1 MNFAEEIFDPGFD
14 LTGLHLVA
22 ASAGTGK
29 TYNMQNVY
37 ARLVAERGLRVSQIQ
52 VMTFTEAAT
61 KELRSRIRK
70 VLVDYDRFLRG
81 EEPDGAERLEKLLA
95 CAEANVANEE
105 NAADGA
111 WRKVVQARLGLALL
125 EFDQA
130 LISTIHG
137 FCSRVLAR
145 YAFETNA
152 PFSAEI
158 EDTKDAD
165 LAGRV
170 NDWWRAHGHEA
181 PEGAKRDTLDA
192 YVKSLSA
199 KSGWKL
205 ASSDDPDSAD
215 AGLLEVAGKIVR
227 EYENARASRERQTYD
242 DLQRSVRDALQDPS
256 RGPRLARL
264 MREELKAALVD
275 EFQDTDSIQYDIFKA
290 VFLSEEAMRQTS
302 LFFVGDPKQAIYSF
316 RGGDI
321 YVYANAVADQALDGR
336 KYRLDVNFR
345 STSRLIDAVNALFR
359 DGKDDSGN
367 AVYTFGS
374 DAIDYPSGVLSC
386 GAKPALK
393 MADGADD
400 PAPFRFVAAQGKKVA
415 DREAVLAAEVVDV
428 LEEQKANGL
437 RPGGVAILVSSHA
450 KAESIRDLL
459 RQKNVPCALQRSGSV
474 FAGAAVR
481 EFRVVLQAMAL
492 SGGIGQVRA
501 ALATPFFGFPPAELA
516 NEESA
521 ALADMVVRFREWNAI
536 WLSRGFNA
544 AFAAMASVSGFRLR
558 FASMPDG
565 ERRLADVDQLLDLML
580 AAVRDVGP
588 APDALV
594 DWLTERI
601 NRSEAE
607 ARTDEYERRLESER
621 DAVNIMTTFASKGL
635 EFDVVFVSLL
645 SDSPSQKPPYA
656 YHDGPENELF
666 FSVTAAASESSRDEA
681 IEEEVRKLYVAMTR
695 ATKRTVVVFSDP
707 SDKDGKRDSTPKPR
721 GVALERLIANA
732 RRNGAGEGDANSPI
746 RWTTRGCDIASV
758 PSYALVSEPPS
769 ALVPARTPP
778 VYSREPLSGSYSS
791 LSPTEGERDDGEGA
805 DVDAATGAATGA
817 ASAPPPSD
825 GERAEEE
832 ADGEGTDRIFLLPGG
847 AKIGVCWHEILE
859 KIPFDADDGEIAE
872 RVEASLALNGLLP
885 ADRSE
890 RTETVSAVSEM
901 VAKTLSWPMAS
912 PDGKPFTLAEI
923 PWEDR
928 ISEWEFRFSSRD
940 AVATTAKLA
949 GIISDAWRGNAAK
962 APFLSA
968 MSAWDKKIPHGFL
981 KGFMDLV
988 FRKDG
993 FYYVVDWKSNLVGGS
1008 AASFTEVGVAQ
1019 EMAAH
1024 GYFFQ
1029 YLLYA
1034 AVLHRHL
1041 ADTLDGY
1048 SWERNFGGIRY
1059 CFLRGMAAGRE
1070 AAVFADRPPEAL
1082 LDRLAEALGLEGGR

>member
-1 MNFAEEIFDPGFD
+1 MNFGEVIFDPGFD
-14 LTGLHLVA
+14 LAGPHLVA

-37 ARLVAERGLRVSQIQ
+37 ARLVVERGLRVSQIQ

-61 KELRSRIRK
+61 KELRSRIRT

-81 EEPDGAERLEKLLA
+81 EEVDGAERLERLLA
-95 CAEANVANEE
+95 CAEANVAKES
-105 NAADGA
+105 AAAGND
-111 WRKVVQARLGLALL
+111 WRKIVQSRLGLALL

-137 FCSRVLAR
+137 FCNRILAR

-158 EDTKDAD
+158 EDTRDAD

-170 NDWWRAHGHEA
+170 NDWWRAHGDEA
-181 PEGAKRDTLDA
+181 PEGARRDALAA
-192 YVKSLSA
+192 YVESLSA

-205 ASSDDPDSAD
+205 AASENPDSAN
-215 AGLLEVAGKIVR
+215 AGLLEIAAEIVN
-227 EYENARASRERQTYD
+227 EYECARSARERQTYD
-242 DLQRSVRDALQDPS
+242 DLQRSVRDALKDPV
-256 RGPRLARL
+256 RGHHLARL
-264 MREELKAALVD
+264 MRNELKAALVD
-275 EFQDTDSIQYDIFKA
+275 EFQDTDSIQYDIFRA
-290 VFLSEEAMRQTS
+290 VFLSDEAMRQTS

-321 YVYANAVADQALDGR
+321 YVYSKAVGDSALDGR

-345 STSRLIDAVNALFR
+345 STSRLVDAVNALFT

-367 AVYTFGS
+367 AVYTFGNA
-374 DAIDYPSGVLSC
+374 AIDYPSGVLSC
-386 GAKPALK
+386 GTKPALK

-400 PAPFRFVAAQGKKVA
+400 PAPFRFVTAQGSRVS
-415 DREAVLAAEVVDV
+415 DREAVLAAEVVGV

-437 RPGGVAILVSSHA
+437 RPGGVAILVPSHR

-459 RQKNVPCALQRSGSV
+459 LQKNVPCALQRSGSV
-474 FAGAAVR
+474 FAGAAAR
-481 EFRVVLQAMAL
+481 ELRVVLQSMAL

-501 ALATPFFGFPPAELA
+501 ALASPFFDFPSAELA
-516 NEESA
+516 NEESD
-521 ALADMVVRFREWNAI
+521 ALADMVVHFGEWNSI

-544 AFAAMASVSGFRLR
+544 AFAAMDSASGFRRR

-580 AAVRDVGP
+580 AAIRDVGP

-594 DWLTERI
+594 AWLTERI
-601 NRSEAE
+601 NRSEVE

-635 EFDVVFVSLL
+635 EFDVVVVSLL
-645 SDSPSQKPPYA
+645 SDDPLQKPPYA
-656 YHDGPENELF
+656 YHDGPGNELF
-666 FSVTAAASESSRDEA
+666 FSADVAARESSMNEA
-681 IEEEVRKLYVAMTR
+681 VEEEVRKLYVAMTR
-695 ATKRTVVVFSDP
+695 ATKRTIVVVP
-707 SDKDGKRDSTPKPR
+707 GKTKKSATPKTI
-721 GVALERLIANA
+721 ALDRLVANA
-732 RRNGAGEGDANSPI
+732 ARNGAGEGDENSPI
-746 RWTTRGCDIASV
+746 RWTTRECDVASV
-758 PSYALVSEPPS
+758 PSYVPVSEAAS
-769 ALVPARTPP
+769 ELVPARTPP
-778 VYSREPLSGSYSS
+778 AYSRETLFGSYSS

-805 DVDAATGAATGA
+805 DVDAAVAPS
-817 ASAPPPSD
+817 SAD
-825 GERAEEE
+825 GERAGETDGEE
-832 ADGEGTDRIFLLPGG
+832 ADRMFLLPGG
-847 AKIGVCWHEILE
+847 AKTGVCWHEILE
-859 KIPFDADDGEIAE
+859 KIPFDADDGEIAG

-885 ADRSE
+885 ADRLE
-890 RTETVSAVSEM
+890 RQKTVSAVSGM
-901 VAKTLSWPMAS
+901 VAKTLSWTMES

-923 PWEDR
+923 PWKDR
-928 ISEWEFRFSSRD
+928 MSEWEFRFSSRD
-940 AVATTAKLA
+940 AVATTATLA
-949 GIISDAWRGNAAK
+949 KIVADEWRDDAAK

-968 MSAWDKKIPHGFL
+968 MSAWDKNIPHGFL

-1008 AASFTEVGVAQ
+1008 AASFTEGGVAQ

-1029 YLLYA
+1029 YLLYS

-1041 ADTLDGY
+1041 ADTLAGY

-1070 AAVFADRPPEAL
+1070 AAVFADRPSEAL

>member
-1 MNFAEEIFDPGFD
+1 MNFGEEIFDPGFD
-14 LTGLHLVA
+14 LTGPHLVA

-52 VMTFTEAAT
+52 VMTFTDAAT

-81 EEPDGAERLEKLLA
+81 EEVEGAERLERLLA
-95 CAEANVANEE
+95 CAEANVSNEG
-105 NAADGA
+105 NVADGA
-111 WRKVVQARLGLALL
+111 WRKVVKARLGLALL

-137 FCSRVLAR
+137 FCNRILAR

-158 EDTKDAD
+158 DDTRNAD

-170 NDWWRAHGHEA
+170 NDWWRVHGHEA
-181 PEGAKRDTLDA
+181 PEGARRDTLA
-192 YVKSLSA
+192 KYVESLSG
-199 KSGWKL
+199 KSGWEL
-205 ASSDDPDSAD
+205 A
-215 AGLLEVAGKIVR
+215 AGETGGSPNARLLEIAAEIVR
-227 EYENARASRERQTYD
+227 KYDDVRSARERQSYD
-242 DLQRSVRDALQDPS
+242 DLQRSVRDALRDSS

-290 VFLSEEAMRQTS
+290 VFLTEEAMRQTS

-321 YVYANAVADQALDGR
+321 YVYSGAVENPALAGR
-336 KYRLDVNFR
+336 RYRLDVNFR
-345 STSRLIDAVNALFR
+345 STSRLIDAVNALFK
-359 DGKDDSGN
+359 DGRDDSGN
-367 AVYTFGS
+367 AVYTFGAAS
-374 DAIDYPSGVLSC
+374 IDYPSGVLSC
-386 GAKPALK
+386 GTKPALK

-400 PAPFRFVAAQGKKVA
+400 PAPFRFVAAQGRNAA

-437 RPGGVAILVSSHA
+437 RPGGIAILVQAHK
-450 KAESIRDLL
+450 KAESIRNLL

-474 FAGAAVR
+474 FACPTALELRA
-481 EFRVVLQAMAL
+481 VLQAMAL

-516 NEESA
+516 NEESDA
-521 ALADMVVRFREWNAI
+521 MADMVVRFREWNAI

-544 AFAAMASVSGFRLR
+544 AFAEMASVCGFRRR

-565 ERRLADVDQLLDLML
+565 ERRLADADQLLDLML

-594 DWLTERI
+594 AWLTERI

-607 ARTDEYERRLESER
+607 AQTDEYERRLESER

-645 SDSPSQKPPYA
+645 SNDRSQEPPYA
-656 YHDGPENELF
+656 YHVGPENRLF
-666 FSVTAAASESSRDEA
+666 FSVAADAAEASRNEA
-681 IEEEVRKLYVAMTR
+681 VEEEVRKLYVAMTR
-695 ATKRTVVVFSDP
+695 ATKRTVVVFPDP
-707 SDKDGKRDSTPKPR
+707 SEKDRKKSTAPKPR
-721 GVALERLIANA
+721 AIALDRLVANA
-732 RRNGAGEGDANSPI
+732 RRNGAGEGDENSPI
-746 RWTTRGCDIASV
+746 RWTTRACDFASV
-758 PSYALVSEPPS
+758 PSYVPVSEAPS
-769 ALVPARTPP
+769 VLVPARTPP
-778 VYSREPLSGSYSS
+778 AYSREALSGSYSS

-805 DVDAATGAATGA
+805 DVDAATAAA
-817 ASAPPPSD
+817 YAPSPAE
-825 GERAEEE
+825 GERAGE
-832 ADGEGTDRIFLLPGG
+832 ADGGEPDRIFLLPGG

-859 KIPFDADDGEIAE
+859 KIPFDADDGEIAG
-872 RVEASLALNGLLP
+872 RVEESLALNGLLP
-885 ADRSE
+885 AGGPE
-890 RTETVSAVSEM
+890 RAETVSAVSGM

-912 PDGKPFTLAEI
+912 PEGMPFTLAEI

-928 ISEWEFRFSSRD
+928 ISEWEFRFSSQD

-949 GIISDAWRGNAAK
+949 GMISDAWRGDAAK
-962 APFLSA
+962 APFISA

-993 FYYVVDWKSNLVGGS
+993 FYYVVDWKSNLLGGS
-1008 AASFTEVGVAQ
+1008 ASSFTEGGVAH
-1019 EMAAH
+1019 EMAEH

-1041 ADTLDGY
+1041 ADTLGGY

-1070 AAVFADRPPEAL
+1070 AAVFADRPSEAL
-1082 LDRLAEALGLEGGR
+1082 LDRLAEALGLEVGR

>member
-14 LTGLHLVA
+14 LTGPHLVA

-29 TYNMQNVY
+29 TYNIQNVY

-61 KELRSRIRK
+61 KELRSRIRT
-70 VLVDYDRFLRG
+70 VLVDYYRFLRG
-81 EEPDGAERLEKLLA
+81 EKPDGAERLQKLLA
-95 CAEANVANEE
+95 CAEANVANDE

-111 WRKVVQARLGLALL
+111 WRKVVQSRLGLALL

-137 FCSRVLAR
+137 FCSRILAR

-158 EDTKDAD
+158 ADTRAAD
-165 LAGRV
+165 LDRRV

-181 PEGAKRDTLDA
+181 PEGAGRDTLAA
-192 YVKSLSA
+192 YVESLSA

-205 ASSDDPDSAD
+205 AGSEDPGSAN
-215 AGLLEVAGKIVR
+215 ARFLEVAAGILD
-227 EYENARASRERQTYD
+227 EYEKSRAARERQTYD
-242 DLQRSVRDALQDPS
+242 DLQRSVRDALLNPV

-264 MREELKAALVD
+264 MRDELRAALVD
-275 EFQDTDSIQYDIFKA
+275 EFQDTDSIQYDIFKS

-321 YVYANAVADQALDGR
+321 YVYSKAVNDSALDGR

-359 DGKDDSGN
+359 DGKDDRGSP
-367 AVYTFGS
+367 VHTFGS
-374 DAIDYPSGVLSC
+374 SAIDYPSGVLSC
-386 GAKPALK
+386 GTKPALK
-393 MADGADD
+393 LADGGDD
-400 PAPFRFVAAQGKKVA
+400 PAPFRFVTAQGRKVA

-437 RPGGVAILVSSHA
+437 RPGGVAILVPSHK
-450 KAESIRDLL
+450 KAESIRNLL

-474 FAGAAVR
+474 FAGDAAR
-481 EFRVVLQAMAL
+481 ELRVVLLAMAL

-516 NEESA
+516 NEESD
-521 ALADMVVRFREWNAI
+521 ALADMVVRFGEWNSI

-544 AFAAMASVSGFRLR
+544 AFAAMASASGFRRR

-565 ERRLADVDQLLDLML
+565 ERRLADMDQLLDLML
-580 AAVRDVGP
+580 AAIRDVGP

-594 DWLTERI
+594 AWLTERL

-645 SDSPSQKPPYA
+645 SDDPPQKAPYA
-656 YHDGPENELF
+656 CHDEDGNLLF
-666 FSVTAAASESSRDEA
+666 SLDSAARESSMNEA
-681 IEEEVRKLYVAMTR
+681 VEEEVRKLYVAMTR
-695 ATKRTVVVFSDP
+695 ATKRTIVVVPDS
-707 SDKDGKRDSTPKPR
+707 SDKDSKKRTAPKPR
-721 GVALERLIANA
+721 TIALDRLIANA
-732 RRNGAGEGDANSPI
+732 ARNGAGECDENSPI
-746 RWTTRGCDIASV
+746 RWTTRACDVASV
-758 PSYALVSEPPS
+758 PSYVPVSETPS

-778 VYSREPLSGSYSS
+778 VYSRDALSGSYSS
-791 LSPTEGERDDGEGA
+791 LSPTEGERDDGDGA
-805 DVDAATGAATGA
+805 DVDAATAA
-817 ASAPPPSD
+817 ASAPSPAEGEHAEETD
-825 GERAEEE
+825 GEVA
-832 ADGEGTDRIFLLPGG
+832 DRIFLLPGG

-859 KIPFDADDGEIAE
+859 KIPFNAGEGEIAE

-885 ADRSE
+885 ADRPE
-890 RTETVSAVSEM
+890 RAETVSAVSGM

-912 PDGKPFTLAEI
+912 PNGRPFTLAEI

-928 ISEWEFRFSSRD
+928 MSEWEFRFSSQD
-940 AVATTAKLA
+940 AAATTAELA
-949 GIISDAWRGNAAK
+949 NVIADEWRGDAAK

-1008 AASFTEVGVAQ
+1008 PASFTEGGVAQ

-1029 YLLYA
+1029 YLLYS

-1048 SWERNFGGIRY
+1048 SWGRNFGGVRY

-1070 AAVFADRPPEAL
+1070 AAVFADRPSETL